1 MKKFTD
7 YLEQFGWMDRP
18 KRRKMPSGMRPPT
31 PPPMTDRMS
40 YRRGKEIVDEIIN
53 NGHLQAG
60 LRDLA
65 KLQDQNDDLKDAIHK
80 ILSQRIDDMLR
91 QYLMR

>member
-1 MKKFTD
+1 
-7 YLEQFGWMDRP
+7 
-18 KRRKMPSGMRPPT
+18 MRPPT